1 MKAPVDAGRQMNVRL
16 VWGSESL
23 VPRRTEARLGGE
35 SGTAKPVPM
44 RVDTACKALYD
55 DAPNGCPFGRL
66 AQGLEHLP
74 YTQGV
79 VGSNPP
85 PPTIFPE
92 HLTAGS

>member
-1 MKAPVDAGRQMNVRL
+1 MLGVFGHTARGWLFRPGFKT
-16 VWGSESL
+16 SEPLSQ
-23 VPRRTEARLGGE
+23 
-35 SGTAKPVPM
+35 